1 MSGDTPG
8 VVITTRDIYDK
19 VVEVGGKVDGML
31 AAHERIREQVGD
43 HEERLR
49 AAERWRYALPV
60 SVLLGGLSATSTL
73 LATLL

>member
-1 MSGDTPG
+1 MSGEGPG

-31 AAHERIREQVGD
+31 AAHERIREQVHD

-49 AAERWRYALPV
+49 AAERWRYALPI
-60 SVLLGGLSATSTL
+60 SVLLGVLSATSTL